1 MVVVGMVTMNH
12 MSPALLDT
20 VVSQVRHVAWIPLL
34 EPSNSLSLTE
44 TVEHSSGRYST
55 PSCVNVSCE

>member
-1 MVVVGMVTMNH
+1 VIVVGMVTVYH

-20 VVSQVRHVAWIPLL
+20 VVSQVRYIAWIPLL
-34 EPSNSLSLTE
+34 EPSNGFSLTE

-55 PSCVNVSCE
+55 PRCVNVSCE